1 MLRTFL
7 AESSSAA
14 AKGTARHGNGWLNLQ
29 QSSYLY
35 PISFIP
41 GRVNA
46 SPSDTQGGS
55 PVRES
60 RPPGSVRGVPSNGHP
75 YRDRFDWLSELP
87 EPALLYAFVLPPRV
101 IAGQVDVVPVDGR
114 HMLE

>member
-1 MLRTFL
+1 MLWTFG
-7 AESSSAA
+7 AERSSAA
-14 AKGTARHGNGWLNLQ
+14 AKGTDRHGNGWLNLQ
-29 QSSYLY
+29 RSSYLY

-60 RPPGSVRGVPSNGHP
+60 RPPGSVRGVLSNGHP
-75 YRDRFDWLSELP
+75 YRDSRFAPNSELNRDDRGAP
-87 EPALLYAFVLPPRV
+87 LGLRRRLSCQRFRLAFRNALF
-101 IAGQVDVVPVDGR
+101 IS
-114 HMLE
+114 